1 MPMCA
6 RQASFIY
13 IDFQTKQFTAN
24 QRKIHVLGL
33 PIHAH
38 VPGGFVSVLYAISS
52 SYSTM
57 LELAKKYLKKLS
69 PVVIVHH
76 YLILFPRRGPGFD
89 PRPGKTNF
97 EAHIPSTP
105 RFQVAKM
112 RHPPQ
117 REAMKGWCTQNA
129 EHPG

>member
-1 MPMCA
+1 
-6 RQASFIY
+6 
-13 IDFQTKQFTAN
+13 
-24 QRKIHVLGL
+24 
-33 PIHAH
+33 
-38 VPGGFVSVLYAISS
+38 
-52 SYSTM
+52 M
-57 LELAKKYLKKLS
+57 LELAKQSLKKLS

-117 REAMKGWCTQNA
+117 KEAMMDGARRMPSTRDDKKVFVLLTSRNRMSTLFVEFSACL
-129 EHPG
+129 EIV